1 VVSLFT
7 RVAIK
12 KALQLPNYCV
22 EEDILRF
29 FGHVLTSSFFS
40 FGGQFYE
47 QTNGAATG
55 SQIFP
60 SGD

>member
-1 VVSLFT
+1 MF
-7 RVAIK
+7 
-12 KALQLPNYCV
+12 
-22 EEDILRF
+22 EEDTLRL

-60 SGD
+60 SGDWQLLHGGAWGGGTLLGQI